1 MARNRFQK
9 LMSHVH
15 FVNNL
20 EVREKEKT
28 DKLWRLQPWL
38 DSLQNSLKKLPQEE
52 HSSVDEVMVPFK
64 GKSSVK
70 QYMRN
75 KPHKWGFKLW
85 GREEASGTLSEFD
98 VYQGASGQQSKPG
111 QLSKTSEVVLSMY
124 RYHIKSRRWYMYI
137 FFYTLNMMVVNA
149 WLRHR
154 HHARLLKI
162 SCPNSK
168 SCCPT
173 SSSTRP
179 KLADPALGIHPLP
192 QSFAWTTWDTCLR
205 SV

>member
-20 EVREKEKT
+20 EVSEKEKT

-52 HSSVDEVMVPFK
+52 HSSVDEVMVPPG

-85 GREEASGTLSEFD
+85 GRVEASGTLYEFD
-98 VYQGASGQQSKPG
+98 VLQRGRVKIGKANPTPCK
-111 QLSKTSEVVLSMY
+111 
-124 RYHIKSRRWYMYI
+124 
-137 FFYTLNMMVVNA
+137 N
-149 WLRHR
+149 
-154 HHARLLKI
+154 LLKI

-168 SCCPT
+168 SVL
-173 SSSTRP
+173 SSQLINPSKGDKTQP
-179 KLADPALGIHPLP
+179 WEYTPCSKACVQKKKSLP
-192 QSFAWTTWDTCLR
+192 QSFVWTALGTLA
-205 SV
+205 